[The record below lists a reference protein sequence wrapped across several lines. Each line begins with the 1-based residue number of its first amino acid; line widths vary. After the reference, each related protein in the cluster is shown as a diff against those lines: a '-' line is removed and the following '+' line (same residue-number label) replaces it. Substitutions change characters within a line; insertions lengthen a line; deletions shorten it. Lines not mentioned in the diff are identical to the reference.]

1 MKLTSPLAWV
11 GGKSRLRDSIISL
24 IPEHNCYAE
33 VFAGAAWVYFGKEP
47 SKVEVINDVN
57 GDLINL
63 YRILQTRHEEFYE
76 VLWYMFPSRQLH
88 KDSKAILEADK
99 TKQILTDVER
109 AVLFYYQIKFA
120 FGARYGA
127 GYALSN
133 VRPPRALIGI
143 DLLVDIRARLANTH
157 VENLSYDRLIKNYDD
172 PKTFF
177 YCDPPY
183 VMADGGDYYQFGFEV
198 SDHERLRDCLANA
211 KARWLLSY
219 DDVPL
224 IRSLYHDF
232 KIRKTKEIPYTL
244 NNKNGN
250 AKLKRELFISNY

>member
-1 MKLTSPLAWV
+1 MKKLNSPLAWV
-11 GGKSRLRDSIISL
+11 GGKSRLRDTIISL
-24 IPEHNCYAE
+24 IPEHHCYAE
-33 VFAGAAWVYFGKEP
+33 VFAGAGWVYFGKEP

-76 VLWYMFPSRQLH
+76 ALWYMFPSRQLH
-88 KDSKAILEADK
+88 KMSRELLDDPKSPISE
-99 TKQILTDVER
+99 VER
-109 AVLFYYQIKFA
+109 AVLFYYQIKHA

-127 GYALSN
+127 GYALSAI
-133 VRPPRALIGI
+133 RPPRQLIGM
-143 DLLVDIRARLANTH
+143 DLLSDIRTRLQNTH
-157 VENLSYDRLIKNYDD
+157 VENLSYERLIATYDK
-172 PKTFF
+172 PETFF

-183 VMADGGDYYQFGFEV
+183 VVADGGDYYQFTFTTDE
-198 SDHERLRDCLANA
+198 HRALRDVLANA
-211 KARWLLSY
+211 KGKWLLSY
-219 DDVPL
+219 DDVPM
-224 IRSLYHDF
+224 IRALYHDF